1 MSGNATDTA
10 GATVPSL
17 AEVHGEVER
26 WFFEDYLTRWVQAA
40 AADLDPRGVLSYW
53 GVPMHAASVYG
64 ARWLTSDDD
73 VLRLLEANHKPLRA
87 AGYSNTQVLDRH
99 VTVYNPAAAG
109 VDVIWSRRREDQS
122 EIERLAVHFE
132 IRRTASSWIVI
143 ALASSRTTSE
153 RLADAWFSVD

>member
-1 MSGNATDTA
+1 MSGNATDKAAAA
-10 GATVPSL
+10 GRSL
-17 AEVHGEVER
+17 AEVHGEVDR
-26 WFFEDYLTRWVQAA
+26 WFFEEYLTRWVQAA
-40 AADLDPRGVLSYW
+40 AADQDPRGVLSYW

-73 VLRLLEANHKPLRA
+73 VLGLLEANHKPLRA
-87 AGYSNTQVLDRH
+87 AGYTHTQVLDRN
-99 VTVYNPAAAG
+99 VTVYNLAAAG

-143 ALASSRTTSE
+143 SLASSRTTRE
-153 RLADAWFSVD
+153 RLADVWFNVD